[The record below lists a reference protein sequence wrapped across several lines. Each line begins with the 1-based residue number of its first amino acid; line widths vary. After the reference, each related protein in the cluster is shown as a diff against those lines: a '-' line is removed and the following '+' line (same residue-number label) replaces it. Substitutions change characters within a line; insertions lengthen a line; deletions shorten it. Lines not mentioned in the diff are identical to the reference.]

1 MACVLTVEAVL
12 DIVADIDLVDNLVGI
27 LLQGRREDDNLI
39 VSGHGLDELN
49 TARSHQEEAIVL
61 ILYTHKHTRVRKD

>member
-1 MACVLTVEAVL
+1 MLTVEAVL
-12 DIVADIDLVDNLVGI
+12 DIVADIDLVDNLVGV
-27 LLQGRREDDNLI
+27 LLQGRGEDDDFI

-61 ILYTHKHTRVRKD
+61 ILQKHKHTQVRKD